1 MTTPTMP
8 LLDLSD
14 DERATVGALRGQIT
28 TFAKKNLVKNKYY
41 EGKHKA
47 RSLDIAVPPSL
58 SDLEV
63 QVDHPATIVDVLAER
78 ILWDGWSSS
87 GDLLGLDQIFKDN
100 DLGIEQSQATI
111 DALICGVAFASV
123 GKGDVNEPEVLIT
136 AESPSSATIQY
147 SQRLRRA
154 EAALSQTRNDYG
166 TVIMESLYLPN
177 ETIRFE
183 RGPNKKLVVV
193 DRDRHNLNR
202 VAMVRLT
209 NQERASDRQGRSEI
223 TRAIRYYTDATA
235 RTLLGMEINR
245 EFYTAP
251 QRYGLGVD
259 PEQFGLDES
268 STKGQAI
275 KRGWEISMSRMNFI
289 PRDEDT
295 GELPQ
300 VGQFAQSSPEPY
312 IAMNRHYAQLL
323 AAAAAIPL
331 THLGFGSDNP
341 PSADAIRAMES
352 RLVKRAELR
361 QRMFGRAWIEAGR
374 LALLTMAPNEFD
386 ENAFSQIGINWL
398 SAATATPAADADRVT
413 KLTAGDTPIVP
424 PTSAVAARMAGLS
437 KQEQEEI
444 GQDRRRETIAR
455 LATTIQ
461 TAAQNPPAP
470 AGAPTVPAR
479 SGDPANAPVG

>member
-1 MTTPTMP
+1 MTTPTLP
-8 LLDLSD
+8 LLDLTEEEMS
-14 DERATVGALRGQIT
+14 TVGSLRGQIT
-28 TFAKKNLVKNKYY
+28 TFAKKNAIKNAYY

-47 RSLDIAVPPSL
+47 RSLDIAVPPNL

-63 QVDHPATIVDVLAER
+63 QVDHPATITDVLAER

-87 GDLLGLDQIFKDN
+87 GDLLGLDQVFKDN

-111 DALICGVAFASV
+111 DALICGVAFVSV
-123 GKGDVNEPEVLIT
+123 GKGDTGEPDVLIT

-183 RGPNKKLVVV
+183 RRNKKLVVV
-193 DRDRHNLNR
+193 DRDQHGLGR

-209 NQERASDRQGRSEI
+209 NQERASDRNGRSEI

-268 STKGQAI
+268 SSKGQAI
-275 KRGWEISMSRMNFI
+275 KRGWEISMSRMNFL
-289 PRDEDT
+289 PRDEDS

-323 AAAAAIPL
+323 AAAAAIPI

-341 PSADAIRAMES
+341 PSADAIRAMEA

-374 LALLTMAPNEFD
+374 LALLTADPEGFD
-386 ENAFSQIGINWL
+386 EDAFSQIGVNWL
-398 SAATATPAADADRVT
+398 SAATATPASDADRVT
-413 KLTAGDTPIVP
+413 KLTAQGIVP
-424 PTSAVAARMAGLS
+424 PESPVAARMAGLS
-437 KQEQEEI
+437 KEDQEQI
-444 GQDRRRETIAR
+444 TQDRRRATVAR
-455 LATTIQ
+455 LAQNIQ
-461 TAAQNPPAP
+461 NAAQSPVPAEP
-470 AGAPTVPAR
+470 AAPTDAGV
-479 SGDPANAPVG
+479 PANAATV